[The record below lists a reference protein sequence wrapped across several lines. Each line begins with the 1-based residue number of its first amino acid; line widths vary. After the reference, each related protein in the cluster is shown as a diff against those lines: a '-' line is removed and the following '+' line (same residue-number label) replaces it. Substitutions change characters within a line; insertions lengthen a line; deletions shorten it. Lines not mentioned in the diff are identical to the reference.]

1 MSPKGKMIFVAVL
14 VLLVAGTFGLKAL
27 RQPAAVPEDLVAS
40 AEGPLPVFLDI
51 MTPT

>member
-14 VLLVAGTFGLKAL
+14 VLLIAGTFALKAV
-27 RQPAAVPEDLVAS
+27 RHPAGVPEDLLAS
-40 AEGPLPVFLDI
+40 AGGPLPVFLDI

>member
-1 MSPKGKMIFVAVL
+1 MNPKGKMIFVSIL
-14 VLLVAGTFGLKAL
+14 VLLIAGTFALKTI
-27 RQPAAVPEDLVAS
+27 RQPVKVPEDLVAA